1 MLESRWF
8 RRAGPAVA
16 TLAAVA
22 AVVVIASS
30 TLGAPARTWVP
41 EACSGAPT
49 MGSSTAGTWYRID
62 PALDA
67 GSLAGQR
74 LTVGRAGDRG
84 ARQLDLDAESFAA
97 GPVGGTILVGTDDGR
112 HSRLS
117 LIDVARGCAWSV
129 AESVDV
135 IRTATLGS
143 DGATL
148 FEYRVD
154 RRTRADLGLWQ
165 RPLDG
170 ATPPSRVL
178 PPIVADARFGP
189 TWLTD
194 LVWSY
199 DRRSLAVQSCG
210 ELACRVRVLDPVIG
224 EVQLVADPDVGDLVG
239 IAGDRLVAH
248 GVCRGLPCP
257 LVSVDLHDGSTTVLD
272 HAAGQAVLSRD
283 ADGRPLVVHEVGA
296 AGRTLRIVGLD
307 GQHPAALDG
316 DPDGRRLVGGPAR
329 SGGAAE
335 TAAGWILFGPDG
347 RLPIDGALRPVLR
360 HVPDGRTVPLDEV
373 SR

>member
-1 MLESRWF
+1 MVESRWF

-16 TLAAVA
+16 ALAAVG
-22 AVVVIASS
+22 VIASS

-41 EACSGAPT
+41 EACSGAPRI
-49 MGSSTAGTWYRID
+49 GSAPTGTWYRLD
-62 PALDA
+62 PVLDT
-67 GSLAGQR
+67 GFRVSQR
-74 LTVGRAGDRG
+74 LAVGPAGDRG
-84 ARQLDLDAESFAA
+84 ARLLDLDGESFAA

-112 HSRLS
+112 RSRLS
-117 LIDVARGCAWSV
+117 LIDVARACAWAV
-129 AESVDV
+129 AESLDV
-135 IRTATLGS
+135 IRTAS
-143 DGATL
+143 IAPDGASL

-170 ATPPSRVL
+170 STPPSRML

-194 LVWSY
+194 LVWS
-199 DRRSLAVQSCG
+199 DDGRALAVQSCG
-210 ELACRVRVLDPVIG
+210 EVACRVRVLDPVIG
-224 EVQLVADPDVGDLVG
+224 DVQLVSDPDVGDLVG

-257 LVSVDLHDGSTTVLD
+257 LVSVDLRDGTATVLER
-272 HAAGQAVLSRD
+272 AAGQAVLSRD
-283 ADGRPLVVHEVGA
+283 ADGRPVVVHEVGA

-307 GQHPAALDG
+307 GQHAQALDTG
-316 DPDGRRLVGGPAR
+316 PDARRLVAGPAR

-335 TAAGWILFGPDG
+335 IAPGWILFGPDG
-347 RLPIDGALRPVLR
+347 RLPIDGAIRPVLR
-360 HVPDGRTVPLDEV
+360 HVPDGRTVLLDEV

>member
-1 MLESRWF
+1 MVESRWF
-8 RRAGPAVA
+8 RRAGPAI
-16 TLAAVA
+16 AALA

-41 EACSGAPT
+41 EACLRAP
-49 MGSSTAGTWYRID
+49 RV
-62 PALDA
+62 
-67 GSLAGQR
+67 GSLAAGAWYRLDPVLEAGSRVGQR
-74 LTVGRAGDRG
+74 LAVGRAGERG

-112 HSRLS
+112 RSRLS
-117 LIDVARGCAWSV
+117 LLDVSRACAWPV

-135 IRTATLGS
+135 IRTATLAP

-148 FEYRVD
+148 FEHRVD

-170 ATPPSRVL
+170 SGPPSRVL
-178 PPIVADARFGP
+178 PPIVADARFGQ

-194 LVWSY
+194 LVWS
-199 DRRSLAVQSCG
+199 DDGRSLAVQSCG
-210 ELACRVRVLDPVIG
+210 EVACRVRVLDPVVGDVRLIS
-224 EVQLVADPDVGDLVG
+224 DPHLGDLVG
-239 IAGDRLVAH
+239 VAGDRLVAH
-248 GVCRGLPCP
+248 GACRGLPCP
-257 LVSVDLHDGSTTVLD
+257 LVSVDLRDGSTTVLD

-283 ADGRPLVVHEVGA
+283 TDGRPVVIHEVGA
-296 AGRTLRIVGLD
+296 AGPTLRVVSVD
-307 GQHPAALDG
+307 GQHPEALDG
-316 DPDGRRLVGGPAR
+316 DADGRRLVAGPAR

-335 TAAGWILFGPDG
+335 TAPGWILFGPDG
-347 RLPIDGALRPVLR
+347 RLPVDGAVRPVLR
-360 HVPDGRTVPLDEV
+360 HVPDGRTVPFDEV